1 MLRASLLRSRTASLN
16 DSPDF
21 SLLTSLKYYSST
33 WRGRFSVVGS
43 VKNWQHQ
50 AGNRGNQPLLVNCM
64 EAWEAEISLRERPM
78 MGPCQGVWMQADGR
92 VCCPCSP
99 QRRQLWRGQGQLPLF
114 FAAASG
120 WSSFWWKVGGS
131 RGFSNDLATH
141 QCVPLFWKLILFLN
155 YDTVPSPIICV
166 KVLSQSTRK
175 KWPMICDL
183 SFYFN
188 RHTVAPSVSNWR
200 VVLSSTC

>member
-1 MLRASLLRSRTASLN
+1 MG
-16 DSPDF
+16 
-21 SLLTSLKYYSST
+21 
-33 WRGRFSVVGS
+33 W

-50 AGNRGNQPLLVNCM
+50 VGNWWKSATSCELH
-64 EAWEAEISLRERPM
+64 ESLRSWNLPEGKAHDGSLPGSVDAGRRE
-78 MGPCQGVWMQADGR
+78 GVLSMKSAEEGSCEEGR
-92 VCCPCSP
+92 GDYHC
-99 QRRQLWRGQGQLPLF
+99 F

-131 RGFSNDLATH
+131 RGFSNDLAAH
-141 QCVPLFWKLILFLN
+141 QRIPLFWKLILVLN
-155 YDTVPSPIICV
+155 YDAVPSPIVCV

-183 SFYFN
+183 SFYSN